1 MSNAPRKKIGPRVVA
16 GLLVAVSIAALA
28 AGPSSAERSEAPEA
42 WQAADAGSLG
52 VPGAEPLGVDVD
64 RDVSCLI
71 DAGSLGVPN
80 PIEFCG

>member
-1 MSNAPRKKIGPRVVA
+1 MSNAPLKKIGPRVAA
-16 GLLVAVSIAALA
+16 GLLAAVSIAALA
-28 AGPSSAERSEAPEA
+28 AGPSSAERSEEPGA

-52 VPGAEPLGVDVD
+52 VPAAEPAGSDLD
-64 RDVSCLI
+64 RDIWCLI